1 MKVILTHPLIK
12 EGVSLLKQEF
22 KAIIKQHENKNA
34 AYVEPPFDINQ
45 VFGSKRV
52 KVKATFDGV
61 EYRGS
66 IVNMGGCYMLG
77 ITQEIRNRI
86 GKGFGD
92 EIFVT
97 VEKDEEERSVEV
109 PEDFATAINNNKTA
123 VTTFQSLAY
132 TAQKE
137 YVTWITSAKRQ
148 ETRLDRIIKAVALL
162 SEGKKLR

>member
-1 MKVILTHPLIK
+1 MKH
-12 EGVSLLKQEF
+12 EF
-22 KAIIKQHENKNA
+22 KAVIKQHGEKNA
-34 AYVEPPFDINQ
+34 SYIEPPFDVKE

-52 KVKATFDGV
+52 KVKATFDDV

-66 IVNMGGCYMLG
+66 VVSMGGCYMLG
-77 ITQEIRNRI
+77 ITQEIRNKI

-97 VEKDEEERSVEV
+97 LEKDEEERSVEI
-109 PEDFATAINNNKTA
+109 PEDFSTAMNTNDSAIATFKAL
-123 VTTFQSLAY
+123 SY

-137 YVTWITSAKRQ
+137 YITWITSAKRE
-148 ETRLDRIIKAVALL
+148 ETRLDRITKSIALL

>member
-1 MKVILTHPLIK
+1 MKY
-12 EGVSLLKQEF
+12 EF
-22 KAIIKQHENKNA
+22 KSIIKQHESLNA
-34 AYVEPPFDINQ
+34 AYVEPPFDVKE

-66 IVNMGGCYMLG
+66 VVNMGGCYMIGL
-77 ITQEIRNRI
+77 TQEIRKKI
-86 GKGFGD
+86 GKDFGD

-97 VEKDEEERSVEV
+97 LEKDVEERIVEI
-109 PEDFATAINNNKTA
+109 PEDFETAMSLNQNA
-123 VTTFQSLAY
+123 LSTFKSLSF

-137 YVTWITSAKRQ
+137 YVTWITSAKR
-148 ETRLDRIIKAVALL
+148 EATRSERITKAVTLL

>member
-1 MKVILTHPLIK
+1 MK
-12 EGVSLLKQEF
+12 LLKWEF

-34 AYVEPPFDINQ
+34 AYVEPPFDVNE

-52 KVKATFDGV
+52 KVKANFDGV

-66 IVNMGGCYMLG
+66 IVSMGGCYMLG
-77 ITQEIRNRI
+77 LTQEIRKKI

-97 VEKDEEERSVEV
+97 LEKDEEERSVEI
-109 PEDFATAINNNKTA
+109 PQDFAIAMNNNETA
-123 VTTFQSLAY
+123 VATFQSLSY

-137 YVTWITSAKRQ
+137 YVLWITSAKRQ
-148 ETRLDRIIKAVALL
+148 ETKLERIIKSVSLL
-162 SEGKKLR
+162 AEGKKLR

>member
-1 MKVILTHPLIK
+1 
-12 EGVSLLKQEF
+12 VSLLKQEF

-34 AYVEPPFDINQ
+34 GYVEPPFDVNE

-52 KVKATFDGV
+52 KVKATFDGI

-66 IVNMGGCYMLG
+66 VVSMGGCYMLG
-77 ITQEIRNRI
+77 LTQDIRNKI

-97 VEKDEEERSVEV
+97 LEKDEEERTVDV
-109 PEDFATAINNNKTA
+109 PADFQASMNNNETA
-123 VTTFQSLAY
+123 VATYRSLSF

-148 ETRLDRIIKAVALL
+148 ETRSERIIKAVALL

>member
-1 MKVILTHPLIK
+1 MILFTHD
-12 EGVSLLKQEF
+12 F
-22 KAIIKQHENKNA
+22 NAIIKQHESLNA
-34 AYVEPPFDINQ
+34 AYIEPPFDVKE

-66 IVNMGGCYMLG
+66 VVNMGGCYMLG
-77 ITQEIRNRI
+77 LTQEMRNKI

-92 EIFVT
+92 EVLVT
-97 VEKDEEERSVEV
+97 LEKDVEERTVEV
-109 PEDFATAINNNKTA
+109 PDDFEVAMHCNELA
-123 VTTFQSLAY
+123 VSTFKSLSF

-137 YVTWITSAKRQ
+137 YVTWITSAKRDA
-148 ETRLDRIIKAVALL
+148 TRSERIIKAVALL